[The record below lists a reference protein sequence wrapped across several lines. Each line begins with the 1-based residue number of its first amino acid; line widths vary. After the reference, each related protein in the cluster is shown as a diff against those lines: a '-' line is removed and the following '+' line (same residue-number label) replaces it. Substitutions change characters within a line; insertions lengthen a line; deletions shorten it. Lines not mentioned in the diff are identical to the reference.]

1 MTGFYFIL
9 AVLLIIL
16 CVSLLKTYSYKKT
29 LADITVAI
37 KKAEGSKFKT
47 RVLVSKSDET
57 AILASNIN
65 SLLSELEKAQESI
78 DSYQA
83 DSDRYIEKMAS
94 IGEVAATVAHEIKN
108 PLAGI
113 SGALQVLAEDFPN
126 DSPRREIAND
136 ILNEIERLDMAVKD
150 LIFYAKPPDP
160 VLTLTDIAVLL
171 NSVSDSVRNQ
181 AQKQNVTISL
191 KSDNIPKIMADPFQL
206 EKALLHVAVHSLHEM
221 EDGGKLTITAD
232 NRQEDNAVEIC
243 CVDTGA
249 GMQKESLRDV
259 FKPRFSTRYAGSG
272 LGLAISRN
280 IIESH
285 KGMIE
290 VESSMGNGTTFRITL
305 PVEG

>member
-9 AVLLIIL
+9 AVLIIIL
-16 CVSLLKTYSYKKT
+16 CISLLKTYSYKKT
-29 LADITVAI
+29 LADITASI
-37 KKAEGSKFKT
+37 KKAEGNKFKT
-47 RVLVSKSDET
+47 RVLGSKSDET
-57 AILASNIN
+57 GILISNIN

-78 DSYQA
+78 DTYRT
-83 DSDRYIEKMAS
+83 DTNRYVEKMAS
-94 IGEVAATVAHEIKN
+94 IGEVAATIAHEIKN

-136 ILNEIERLDMAVKD
+136 ILTEIERLDMAVKD

-160 VLTLTDIAVLL
+160 VLTLTDVSVLL
-171 NSVSDSVRNQ
+171 HSIRDSVRNR
-181 AQKQNVTISL
+181 AQEQSVTISL

-206 EKALLHVAVHSLHEM
+206 EKALSHVVFHSLHEM
-221 EDGGKLTITAD
+221 EGGGELTIIAD
-232 NRQEDNAVEIC
+232 NRYEDNTVEIRC
-243 CVDTGA
+243 DDTGA
-249 GMQKESLRDV
+249 GMQKEFLSDV

-285 KGMIE
+285 KGRIE
-290 VESSMGNGTTFRITL
+290 IESALGSGTTFRITL